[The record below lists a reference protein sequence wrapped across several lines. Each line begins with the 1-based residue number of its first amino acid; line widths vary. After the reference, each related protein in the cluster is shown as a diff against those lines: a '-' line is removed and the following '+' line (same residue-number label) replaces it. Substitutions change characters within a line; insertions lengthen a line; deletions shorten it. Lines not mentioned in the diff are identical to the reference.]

1 MPQINGKSDSDD
13 DQPLIQRR
21 QQRLHSPSVEPK
33 HRAEGQGVA
42 GMEIGAMLNTMNELM
57 QQNAQML
64 QIITNNRSE
73 GNSRRDSVEE
83 TRVLPYSCFFNAV
96 STHSQYQI
104 MPDLTKC
111 IGYYKGEA
119 EIEDGTGWLD
129 QIIFMAELHL
139 WPEEFRLVQLKI
151 GMLLIAETLRLCDQV

>member
-42 GMEIGAMLNTMNELM
+42 RMEIGAMLNTMNELM

-83 TRVLPYSCFFNAV
+83 TRVR
-96 STHSQYQI
+96 HSQYQI